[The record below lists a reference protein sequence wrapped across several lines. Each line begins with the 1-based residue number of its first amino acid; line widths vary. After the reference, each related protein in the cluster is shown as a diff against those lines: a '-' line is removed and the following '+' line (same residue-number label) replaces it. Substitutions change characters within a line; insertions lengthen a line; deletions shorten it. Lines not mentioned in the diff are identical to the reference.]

1 MMPMSCQI
9 DIDFVPRVPPV
20 PPVPP
25 FLDTPYIQ
33 NTHTIE
39 AIIYI
44 FLPRM
49 GVENNREQGEQRERL
64 SKKALYFNG
73 LRHSLFSNRSGNDR
87 EQIIMELQY
96 GKEIIS

>member
-1 MMPMSCQI
+1 MSCQI
-9 DIDFVPRVPPV
+9 DSNFVPRVPHV

-44 FLPRM
+44 FLSRM
-49 GVENNREQGEQRERL
+49 GVENNSEQVEQIERL

-73 LRHSLFSNRSGNDR
+73 LRHSHFSGRSGNDR

-96 GKEIIS
+96 GTQIIS

>member
-1 MMPMSCQI
+1 MSCQI

-44 FLPRM
+44 FLSRM
-49 GVENNREQGEQRERL
+49 GVENYGEQGEQRER
-64 SKKALYFNG
+64 K
-73 LRHSLFSNRSGNDR
+73 
-87 EQIIMELQY
+87 
-96 GKEIIS
+96 